1 MTSLA
6 SISLAGMRSA
16 QTALSASAAG
26 IANAAA
32 PAAPQPVPESP
43 VGAAAVASEQNLA
56 RDLLGMLQARNALL
70 ANAAVFRTASATT
83 STLIDLHG

>member
-1 MTSLA
+1 MSELA

-26 IANAAA
+26 VARAAMPGASPVPADARPA
-32 PAAPQPVPESP
+32 PAPDE
-43 VGAAAVASEQNLA
+43 NLT

-70 ANAAVFRTASATT
+70 ANAAVFRTASAT
-83 STLIDLHG
+83 SATLIDLQA